1 MNHKI
6 IILLSILLFFSCD
19 AMLLNPER
27 YGINQLLRFT
37 YPNGGEIDA
46 GEEIDIEWDTMD
58 GYGIDTIKILLL
70 NEHDKIL
77 KIIVDNTPN
86 IGSFNWT
93 AHYVNDTTKYGLRIE
108 QVNGYAYDETD
119 GNFKILP
126 VPYFEITSPAG
137 GENWNEQSSQSITWN
152 YGGDV
157 DNYVK
162 IYYSIDGGTTWNT
175 ISSGYESN
183 DGESNWIVP
192 NLTSSSNE
200 AVIKIGSYNN
210 ADEYDISEYFTLTAD
225 STYFEVTSPAGGEI
239 WNEQSIQSITWNS
252 GGDVDNYVKIYYS
265 IDGGTTWNTIL
276 SGYESND
283 GESNW
288 TVSNLTSSSN
298 EALIKIRSYDNADEY
313 DISEYFTLTADS
325 TYYRVTSPNGGETW
339 EELSTQTITWESS
352 GDVESEHIYVS
363 LYYSLDGG
371 AGWTEID
378 NSVENEGTYSWTLP
392 EIYITNATCRIKVK
406 QKYSPYIEDISDADF
421 TISAGGGQSD
431 IINIISANGGEVWHE
446 QTTEEITWSTTG
458 DIGGNE
464 VYVGY
469 STDGGNYWY
478 DAVDDGG
485 SNSSEGTANPPR
497 TSYWDETSNNG
508 SYSWSLP
515 NFSDTLETCIIGVW
529 SAGNTALYDMSD
541 NHFTITCDSNYYRI
555 LHPNGGETFQMETGR
570 YILWESGGDVGSV
583 KLYYSEYGGDSWYLI
598 DDNETNDGSCVW
610 SVPTLQS
617 DNPNCLIKIED
628 RSNSGWFDVSDATF
642 TIGDT
647 AIFEIDMDFEE
658 GESLEGWSFEGQA
671 AISSTDAYS
680 GVSSILS
687 IGSGQTGGSVIKT
700 INVNTGIIRFY
711 FKTYYYRDISFT
723 IDGQTTWSYDATSS
737 QTNWQLA
744 EIAVQGGTY
753 TFEWIFSY
761 YNGSGDFARIDAIIF
776 P

>member
-1 MNHKI
+1 M
-6 IILLSILLFFSCD
+6 
-19 AMLLNPER
+19 R
-27 YGINQLLRFT
+27 
-37 YPNGGEIDA
+37 
-46 GEEIDIEWDTMD
+46 
-58 GYGIDTIKILLL
+58 
-70 NEHDKIL
+70 
-77 KIIVDNTPN
+77 IVV
-86 IGSFNWT
+86 SFNT
-93 AHYVNDTTKYGLRIE
+93 FFIMLCFMFVSSC
-108 QVNGYAYDETD
+108 TD
-119 GNFKILP
+119 DLHP
-126 VPYFEITSPAG
+126 EVL
-137 GENWNEQSSQSITWN
+137 
-152 YGGDV
+152 
-157 DNYVK
+157 DN
-162 IYYSIDGGTTWNT
+162 IFFD
-175 ISSGYESN
+175 
-183 DGESNWIVP
+183 D
-192 NLTSSSNE
+192 SNE
-200 AVIKIGSYNN
+200 LK
-210 ADEYDISEYFTLTAD
+210 E
-225 STYFEVTSPAGGEI
+225 
-239 WNEQSIQSITWNS
+239 
-252 GGDVDNYVKIYYS
+252 
-265 IDGGTTWNTIL
+265 
-276 SGYESND
+276 
-283 GESNW
+283 
-288 TVSNLTSSSN
+288 
-298 EALIKIRSYDNADEY
+298 
-313 DISEYFTLTADS
+313 DS
-325 TYYRVTSPNGGETW
+325 TYYKITSPNGGETW

-598 DDNETNDGSCVW
+598 DDNETNDGSYVW

-617 DNPNCLIKIED
+617 DNSNCLIKIED
-628 RSNSGWFDVSDATF
+628 RSNSGWLDVSDATF
-642 TIGDT
+642 TIADT
-647 AIFEIDMDFEE
+647 VIFDFDMSFET
-658 GESLEGWSFEGQA
+658 GESLGGWTFGGNWTADSW
-671 AISSTDAYS
+671 DAYS
-680 GVSSILS
+680 GSKSAVCQGGDGTLSKTMTVNSGVMRFFYKTDFYYSSCSDYLAL
-687 IGSGQTGGSVIKT
+687 K
-700 INVNTGIIRFY
+700 
-711 FKTYYYRDISFT
+711 
-723 IDGQTTWSYDATSS
+723 IDGEEIFKVCDPTTETDWTLFEYYVDS
-737 QTNWQLA
+737 
-744 EIAVQGGTY
+744 GTY
-753 TFEWIFSY
+753 DFEWVFEHY
-761 YNGSGDFARIDAIIF
+761 YSSTYARIDAISF